1 MEGSRQTNVVPCCG
15 DPFDWAALPSVV
27 LVRLLKM
34 LRPNFSDVRSLSYVS
49 QCLRRRVL
57 EDLPM
62 VYTPFLVLDTG
73 QGTQPEVA
81 LERPVLALRL
91 VCADNLVEC
100 RCPVP
105 CHADCLALPSRRSAH
120 TDVMQTIGNLNLSGL
135 KSLDL
140 SNCCAPGQ
148 AEAYRALLKVLPLNP
163 TLCCANLDHLSLD
176 VGLIN
181 LSEIRQAIIN
191 VVYQHND
198 FDDGAN
204 IDYIINSAVSQILY
218 TLLIFLDD
226 LYNEVRGTDS
236 LVRGVLVRKS
246 KLKTLELN
254 FQGREESDWADLDP
268 NTFSLTEAERLK
280 NCLAFMINEFKER
293 VGLHYGITDH
303 VRVTGIPSVFRKDI
317 LDLTTAAVNE
327 ACDLWPCDPHRK
339 PFEIS
344 TEEHP
349 QGFSLLV
356 RFPRTWTCS

>member
-1 MEGSRQTNVVPCCG
+1 MSWNMEGGRQTNVVPSCG
-15 DPFDWAALPSVV
+15 DPFDFAALPSVV

-34 LRPNFSDVRSLSYVS
+34 LRSNFSDVRSLSYVS

-62 VYTPFLVLDTG
+62 VYTPFLLLDTG
-73 QGTQPEVA
+73 QATQPEVA

-91 VCADNLVEC
+91 VCADNLLEC
-100 RCPVP
+100 RCPIP

-120 TDVMQTIGNLNLSGL
+120 TDVMQIIGNLNLSGL

-140 SNCCAPGQ
+140 TNCCAPGQ

-163 TLCCANLDHLSLD
+163 TLCCANLDHLSVD

-204 IDYIINSAVSQILY
+204 IDYVINSAVSQILY

-280 NCLAFMINEFKER
+280 NCLAFMINEFGWDCTMGSQTK
-293 VGLHYGITDH
+293 
-303 VRVTGIPSVFRKDI
+303 
-317 LDLTTAAVNE
+317 
-327 ACDLWPCDPHRK
+327 
-339 PFEIS
+339 
-344 TEEHP
+344 
-349 QGFSLLV
+349 
-356 RFPRTWTCS
+356 

>member
-1 MEGSRQTNVVPCCG
+1 MEVNVVAQCG
-15 DPFDWAALPSVV
+15 NPFDFAALPSLV
-27 LVRLLKM
+27 LVRLLRL
-34 LRPNFSDVRSLSYVS
+34 LRPNFSDVRSLSYAS
-49 QCLRRRVL
+49 RCLRRRVL
-57 EDLPM
+57 EDLSM
-62 VYTPFLVLDTG
+62 VYTPFLVLESG
-73 QGTQPEVA
+73 QGTQPGVV

-91 VCADNLVEC
+91 VCTDNLIEC
-100 RCPVP
+100 QCSMP
-105 CHADCLALPSRRSAH
+105 CLATCAALPSRRSAH

-140 SNCCAPGQ
+140 MNCCGPGQ
-148 AEAYRALLKVLPLNP
+148 SDAYRALLKVLPLNQ
-163 TLCCANLDHLSLD
+163 TLCCANLDHLSVD

-226 LYNEVRGTDS
+226 LYNEVRGNDV

-254 FQGREESDWADLDP
+254 FQGREDSDWTQLDP
-268 NTFSLTEAERLK
+268 NTFSLTESERLK
-280 NCLAFMINEFKER
+280 NCLAFMVNEFKER

-303 VRVTGIPSVFRKDI
+303 VKVTGIPSVFRKDI
-317 LDLTTAAVNE
+317 LDLTSAAVNE

-344 TEEHP
+344 TEDHP
-349 QGFSLLV
+349 QGFNLLV

>member
-1 MEGSRQTNVVPCCG
+1 MEGDRISDCG
-15 DPFDWAALPSVV
+15 NPFDFAALPSVV
-27 LVRLLKM
+27 LVRLLRL
-34 LRPNFSDVRSLSYVS
+34 LRANFADVRNLSYVS

-57 EDLPM
+57 ENLSR
-62 VYTPFLVLDTG
+62 VYIPRLVLDSG
-73 QGTQPEVA
+73 QRAEPDTTLA
-81 LERPVLALRL
+81 RPVLSLRL
-91 VCADNLVEC
+91 ACTDNLVGC
-100 RCPVP
+100 QCPLP
-105 CHADCLALPSRRSAH
+105 CSASCVALPSRRSAH
-120 TDVMQTIGNLNLSGL
+120 TEVMQTISNLNLSGL

-140 SNCCAPGQ
+140 TNCCPPGQ
-148 AEAYRALLKVLPLNP
+148 AEAYKALLKVLPLNP
-163 TLCCANLDHLSLD
+163 TLCCANLDHLSVD
-176 VGLIN
+176 VTLIN

-226 LYNEVRGTDS
+226 LYNEVRGNDS

-254 FQGREESDWADLDP
+254 FQGREDSDWTQLDP
-268 NTFSLTEAERLK
+268 NTFSLTESERLK
-280 NCLAFMINEFKER
+280 NCLAFMVNEFKER

-303 VRVTGIPSVFRKDI
+303 VKVTGIPSVFRKDI
-317 LDLTTAAVNE
+317 LDLTSAAVNE

-344 TEEHP
+344 TEDHP
-349 QGFSLLV
+349 QGFNLLV

>member
-1 MEGSRQTNVVPCCG
+1 MEGDRISDCG
-15 DPFDWAALPSVV
+15 NPFDFAALPSVV
-27 LVRLLKM
+27 LVRLLRL
-34 LRPNFSDVRSLSYVS
+34 LRANFTDVRNLSYAS

-57 EDLPM
+57 ENLSR
-62 VYTPFLVLDTG
+62 VYIPRLVLDSG
-73 QGTQPEVA
+73 QRAEPDTTLA
-81 LERPVLALRL
+81 RPVLSLRL
-91 VCADNLVEC
+91 ACTDNLVG
-100 RCPVP
+100 CP
-105 CHADCLALPSRRSAH
+105 
-120 TDVMQTIGNLNLSGL
+120 
-135 KSLDL
+135 
-140 SNCCAPGQ
+140 PGQ
-148 AEAYRALLKVLPLNP
+148 AEAYKALLKVLPLNP
-163 TLCCANLDHLSLD
+163 TLCCANLDHLSVD
-176 VGLIN
+176 VALIN

-226 LYNEVRGTDS
+226 LYNEVRGNDS

-254 FQGREESDWADLDP
+254 FQGREDSDWTHLDP
-268 NTFSLTEAERLK
+268 NTFSLTESERLK
-280 NCLAFMINEFKER
+280 NCLAFMVNEFKER

-303 VRVTGIPSVFRKDI
+303 VKVTGIPSVFRKDI
-317 LDLTTAAVNE
+317 LDLTSAAVNE

-344 TEEHP
+344 TEDHP
-349 QGFSLLV
+349 QGFNLLV